1 MTMHDLF
8 RLMVKQNASD
18 LFISVGAPPSLKVDG
33 QVLPIKTDPLTSD
46 MAQDLVFSVMTE
58 VQRAE
63 FELDNELNFAVTP
76 ADIGRFRINVFR
88 QRNHVGLVA
97 RRISSEIPSLE
108 ALGLPV
114 ATLEK
119 IAMTKIGLVLFVGGT
134 GTGKTTT
141 QAAMVGYRNQHT
153 RGHIITI
160 EDPIE
165 FVHDHIKCIVDQRE
179 VGVDMESFETAL
191 VNAMRQA
198 PDLI

>member
-18 LFISVGAPPSLKVDG
+18 LLISVGAPPSLKIDG
-33 QVLPIKTDPLTSD
+33 QVLPIKTDPLTPD
-46 MAQDLVFSVMTE
+46 VARDLVFSIMTE
-58 VQRAE
+58 VQHAE

-134 GTGKTTT
+134 
-141 QAAMVGYRNQHT
+141 AAKDRQEIGSTLHT
-153 RGHIITI
+153 V
-160 EDPIE
+160 E
-165 FVHDHIKCIVDQRE
+165 F
-179 VGVDMESFETAL
+179 
-191 VNAMRQA
+191 
-198 PDLI
+198 